1 MLNGYIMAVNRL
13 VLSSFYRS
21 NLFNRDPITSHIG
34 RSKDAEPRTA
44 QNSEQQKRG
53 TRQHSRHVLW
63 VWDSFLCFAI
73 IMRKESTLH
82 SKPTVVII
90 WPRPLLN
97 YGPRPLLIED
107 CRIMAGKNRVGG
119 TWDPVLLRYEEPQRD
134 PRESLLHKYN
144 PLSRSF
150 FWYLK
155 L

>member
-1 MLNGYIMAVNRL
+1 MLNGYIMAVNRS

-34 RSKDAEPRTA
+34 WSKDAEPRTA

-63 VWDSFLCFAI
+63 VWNSFLCFAYYNAERI
-73 IMRKESTLH
+73 HIAQQIDR
-82 SKPTVVII
+82 VII
-90 WPRPLLN
+90 WPRPLII
-97 YGPRPLLIED
+97 GPRPLLIEG
-107 CRIMAGKNRVGG
+107 CRIMAGKNRVGD

-144 PLSRSF
+144 PLSRSL